1 MAEEVLENF
10 FIFRGFSVASLLSD
24 ENFLLPVIRVESD
37 YLAPLHPGDQVEVVI
52 EAIELGNS
60 SVTIIFSFRKKG
72 AEVGRVRLVHVCVD
86 RKSGGKRELPS
97 LWRECFTG
105 VGG

>member
-24 ENFLLPVIRVESD
+24 ENFLLPIIRVESD

-52 EAIELGNS
+52 EAIDLGHT
-60 SVTIIFSFRKKG
+60 SVTIAFSFRKQG
-72 AEVGRVRLVHVCVD
+72 TEVGRVRLVHVCVD
-86 RKSGGKRELPS
+86 KKSGGKREIPS
-97 LWRECFTG
+97 RWRECFAG
-105 VGG
+105 VGS